1 MMNVTEWALVAFTI
15 LAQMSVGSFWV
26 LGFVH
31 LYATRKANE
40 QEADRL
46 SDRALLVVGGL
57 LILGLVASLFHLGDP
72 LNSFR
77 AVSNLGSSA
86 LSREIFFGV
95 LFAVLGGLFALMQWR
110 KIGSF
115 NARTIVALLAGIV
128 GLGLITSMSSVYML
142 PTQPSWN
149 TAATPILFFT
159 TTFLLGLLAMG
170 ATFVANFATLRGK
183 EDEDLA
189 AQAELLRGTLR
200 WIGTAAILLLGVELI
215 VAPLYIASLSSG
227 GRAAQAAASLMIND
241 YGVVMTLR
249 LILAF
254 LGLAIIAAFL
264 YLGATEK
271 TTTKVLGYLVF
282 AAFALV
288 LVGEVLGRYLFYAS
302 QVSIGI

>member
-1 MMNVTEWALVAFTI
+1 MIVTEWALVAFTI

-31 LYATRKANE
+31 LYATRKAGE

-77 AVSNLGSSA
+77 AVSNLGSSW
-86 LSREIFFGV
+86 LSREIFSGV
-95 LFAVLGGLFALMQWR
+95 LFAVLGGLFTLMQWR
-110 KIGSF
+110 KIGTF
-115 NARTIVALLAGIV
+115 TVRTIVALLAGIV

-183 EDEDLA
+183 EGEDLA
-189 AQAELLRGTLR
+189 AQTELLRGTLR
-200 WIGTAAILLLGVELI
+200 WISTAAILLLGVELI
-215 VAPLYIASLSSG
+215 VAPLYLASLSSG
-227 GRAAQAAASLMIND
+227 GLAAQAAASLMIND
-241 YGVVMTLR
+241 YGAVMTLR